1 MASISIWPGSASF
14 SDTINP
20 TPFGFYDTDTDFTS
34 SADQVAT
41 WCAQRLGYPI
51 VDIEL
56 QAVNFFTAFEEA
68 VTTYAQYV
76 YQYKII
82 ENIGTL
88 EGSTTGS
95 NLNNQYVQ
103 PNMGNTI
110 AIAEQYGT
118 EAGSGGN
125 ITYKTGSIDITQ
137 GQQRYSLTD
146 LWTNTSNNV
155 GGLGAPIEIK
165 KIYHYAPPAIVRYFD
180 PYAGTGTGIQSLMES
195 FGFGNYS
202 PGVNFMLMPTYY
214 DALKVQAIEFND
226 QIRKSAYSFELI
238 GNDSL
243 KIFPIPNRSEK
254 LYFDYVV
261 KTDRNDPVRTNAT
274 NLVTNV
280 SNVPYSNITYNTI
293 NSPSRQWI
301 FRYTL
306 AVTKEMLASI
316 RGKYSTVPIPGAE
329 VTTNAVELRSEAAAE
344 KTALID
350 ELKLMLEES
359 SRNKY
364 LERQASEAQNT
375 QDTLSKVP
383 YPIYIY

>member
-1 MASISIWPGSASF
+1 MASITIWPGSASF
-14 SDTINP
+14 SNTTNP

-82 ENIGTL
+82 ENMGSL

-95 NLNNQYVQ
+95 NLNDQYIQ
-103 PNMGNTI
+103 PNLGNTI

-118 EAGSGGN
+118 EAGTGGSIEYKKGN
-125 ITYKTGSIDITQ
+125 ISISQ
-137 GQQRYSLTD
+137 GQQEYSLTD
-146 LWTNTSNNV
+146 LWTNISESGN
-155 GGLGAPIEIK
+155 PIEIK
-165 KIYHYAPPAIVRYFD
+165 KIYHYAPPAISRYFD
-180 PYAGTGTGIQSLMES
+180 PYAGTGTGIQSLMET

-214 DALKVQAIEFND
+214 DVLKVQAIELND

-238 GNDSL
+238 SNSKL
-243 KIFPIPNRSEK
+243 KIFPIPNRNET

-261 KTDRNDPVRTNAT
+261 KEDRNNPVRNTSKG
-274 NLVTNV
+274 LVTNI
-280 SNVPYSNITYNTI
+280 SNVPYSNINYTTI
-293 NSPSRQWI
+293 NTPGRQWI

-306 AVTKEMLASI
+306 ALSKEMLSSI
-316 RGKYSTVPIPGAE
+316 RGKYSSVPIPGSE
-329 VTTNAVELRSEAAAE
+329 ITTNAGELRNEAANE

-350 ELKLMLEES
+350 ELKAMLEES
-359 SRNKY
+359 SRVKY
-364 LERQASEAQNT
+364 MERDAQIAQNA
-375 QDTLSKVP
+375 QDTFTKVP

>member
-1 MASISIWPGSASF
+1 MATISIWPGSASF
-14 SDTINP
+14 ADTSNP
-20 TPFGFYDTDTDFTS
+20 TPFGFYDADVDFTS
-34 SADQVAT
+34 SANQVAT

-95 NLNNQYVQ
+95 DLNNQYIQ
-103 PNMGNTI
+103 PNLGNKI
-110 AIAEQYGT
+110 AMAEQYGT
-118 EAGSGGN
+118 EAGSGGS
-125 ITYKTGSIDITQ
+125 IVYKTGSININE
-137 GQQRYSLTD
+137 GQQRYSLSD
-146 LWTNTSNNV
+146 LYTNVSES
-155 GGLGAPIEIK
+155 GKSIEIK

-180 PYAGTGTGIQSLMES
+180 PYAGTGTGIQSLMET

-226 QIRKSAYSFELI
+226 QIRKSAYSFELL
-238 GNDSL
+238 GNDQL
-243 KIFPIPNRSEK
+243 RIFPIPRRAET
-254 LYFDYVV
+254 LHFDYLV
-261 KTDRNDPVRTNAT
+261 KEDRNNPVRNTNT

-280 SNVPYSNITYNTI
+280 SNVPYNNISYTTI
-293 NSPSRQWI
+293 NTPGRQWI

-306 AVTKEMLASI
+306 ALTKEMLASV
-316 RGKYSTVPIPGAE
+316 RGKYTTVPIPGSE
-329 VTTNAVELRSEAAAE
+329 VTTNASDLRSEASAE

-359 SRNKY
+359 SRTKY
-364 LERQASEAQNT
+364 VERDAQIAQNT
-375 QDTLSKVP
+375 QDIFTKIP
-383 YPIYIY
+383 YPVYIY

>member
-1 MASISIWPGSASF
+1 MATISIWPGSASF
-14 SDTINP
+14 ADTTNP
-20 TPFGFYDTDTDFTS
+20 TPFGFYDNDTSFTS
-34 SADQVAT
+34 SANQVAT

-82 ENIGTL
+82 ENIGSL

-95 NLNNQYVQ
+95 NLNNQYIQ
-103 PNMGNTI
+103 PNLGNTI

-118 EAGSGGN
+118 EAGTGGN
-125 ITYKTGSIDITQ
+125 IDYKTGSINVIA

-146 LWTNTSNNV
+146 LFTNVSESGNN
-155 GGLGAPIEIK
+155 IEIK
-165 KIYHYAPPAIVRYFD
+165 RIYHYAPPAIVRYFD
-180 PYAGTGTGIQSLMES
+180 PYAGTGTGIQSLMET

-202 PGVNFMLMPTYY
+202 PGVNFMLMPIYY
-214 DALKVQAIEFND
+214 DALKIQAIEFND
-226 QIRKSAYSFELI
+226 QIRKSAYSFELL
-238 GNDSL
+238 NNNNL
-243 KIFPIPNRSEK
+243 KLFPRPARSEK
-254 LYFDYVV
+254 LWFDYVV
-261 KTDRNDPVRTNAT
+261 KEDRNNVVRNTNRGLIT
-274 NLVTNV
+274 DV
-280 SNVPYSNITYNTI
+280 SNVPYSNISYSTI
-293 NSPSRQWI
+293 NTPGRQWI

-306 AVTKEMLASI
+306 AVSKEMLASV

-329 VTTNAVELRSEAAAE
+329 VTTNASDLRSEAAAE

-359 SRNKY
+359 SRSKY
-364 LERQASEAQNT
+364 TERNAQIAQNT
-375 QDTLSKVP
+375 QDTLGKVP

>member
-1 MASISIWPGSASF
+1 MADIPIWPGSASF
-14 SDTINP
+14 ADTTNP

-34 SADQVAT
+34 SANQVAT

-82 ENIGTL
+82 ENMGSL
-88 EGSTTGS
+88 EGSPTSS

-103 PNMGNTI
+103 SNLGNII

-118 EAGSGGN
+118 EAGTGGN
-125 ITYKTGSIDITQ
+125 IDYKTGSIAISAS
-137 GQQRYSLTD
+137 QQVYNLDD
-146 LWTNTSNNV
+146 LWTDVSESGNN
-155 GGLGAPIEIK
+155 IEVK
-165 KIYHYAPPAIVRYFD
+165 RIYHYAPPAIVRYFD
-180 PYAGTGTGIQSLMES
+180 PYAGTGTGIQSLMET

-202 PGVNFMLMPTYY
+202 PGVNFMLMPIYY
-214 DALKVQAIEFND
+214 DALKIQAIEFND

-238 GNDSL
+238 NNNKL
-243 KIFPIPNRSEK
+243 KLFPKPRRNET

-261 KTDRNDPVRTNAT
+261 KEDRNSVIRNTNKG
-274 NLVTNV
+274 LVSDI
-280 SNVPYSNITYNTI
+280 SNVPYANISYSTI
-293 NSPSRQWI
+293 NTPGRQWV

-306 AVTKEMLASI
+306 AVSKEMLSNV

-329 VTTNAVELRSEAAAE
+329 VTTNAESLRSEAAAE
-344 KTALID
+344 KQALIE
-350 ELKLMLEES
+350 ELKLMLDES
-359 SRNKY
+359 SRSKY
-364 LERQASEAQNT
+364 MEREAQIAQNT
-375 QDTLSKVP
+375 QDTLGKVP

>member
-1 MASISIWPGSASF
+1 MATISIWPGSASF
-14 SDTINP
+14 ADTTNP
-20 TPFGFYDTDTDFTS
+20 TPFGFYDNDTSFTS
-34 SADQVAT
+34 SANQVAT

-68 VTTYAQYV
+68 VTTYSQYI

-82 ENIGTL
+82 ENIGSL

-95 NLNNQYVQ
+95 NLNNQYIQ
-103 PNMGNTI
+103 SNLGNLI

-118 EAGSGGN
+118 EAGTGGN
-125 ITYKTGSIDITQ
+125 IDYKTGSIAISAS
-137 GQQRYSLTD
+137 QQVYNLDD
-146 LWTNTSNNV
+146 LWTNVNESGNN
-155 GGLGAPIEIK
+155 IEVK
-165 KIYHYAPPAIVRYFD
+165 RIYHYAPPAIVRYFD
-180 PYAGTGTGIQSLMES
+180 PYAGTGTGIQSLMET

-202 PGVNFMLMPTYY
+202 PGVNFMLMPIYY
-214 DALKVQAIEFND
+214 DVLKVQAIEFND

-238 GNDSL
+238 NNNKL
-243 KIFPIPNRSEK
+243 KLFPIPRRNET

-261 KTDRNDPVRTNAT
+261 KEDRNNVIRNTNRGLIT
-274 NLVTNV
+274 DI
-280 SNVPYSNITYNTI
+280 SNVPYTNISYSTI
-293 NSPSRQWI
+293 NTPGRQWI

-306 AVTKEMLASI
+306 ALAKEMLASV

-329 VTTNAVELRSEAAAE
+329 VTTNASDLRSEAATE
-344 KTALID
+344 KQALIE

-359 SRNKY
+359 SRAKY
-364 LERQASEAQNT
+364 TERDAQIAQNT
-375 QDTLSKVP
+375 QDTLGKVP

>member
-14 SDTINP
+14 ADTENP
-20 TPFGFYDTDTDFTS
+20 TPFGFYDTDTAFTS
-34 SADQVAT
+34 SADKVAT

-82 ENIGTL
+82 ENIGIL
-88 EGSTTGS
+88 EGSITGS

-103 PNMGNTI
+103 PNMGNII

-125 ITYKTGSIDITQ
+125 ITYKTGSIDIIP
-137 GQQRYSLTD
+137 GQQRYSLTN
-146 LWTNTSNNV
+146 LWTNIKEEGN
-155 GGLGAPIEIK
+155 PIEIK
-165 KIYHYAPPAIVRYFD
+165 RVYHYAPAAIVRYFD

-195 FGFGNYS
+195 FGFGNFS
-202 PGVNFMLMPTYY
+202 PGVNFMLMPTYF
-214 DALKVQAIEFND
+214 DALKVQAIELND
-226 QIRKSAYSFELI
+226 QIRKSAYSFEVI

-243 KIFPIPNRSEK
+243 KLFPIPARSEK
-254 LYFDYVV
+254 LYFDYIV
-261 KTDRNDPVRTNAT
+261 KTDRNNPVRTTAT

-280 SNVPYSNITYNTI
+280 SNVPYTNITYNTI

-306 AVTKEMLASI
+306 AVSKEMLASI
-316 RGKYSTVPIPGAE
+316 RGKYSSVPIPGAE
-329 VTTNAVELRSEAAAE
+329 ITTNATELRSEAATE
-344 KTALID
+344 KTSLID
-350 ELKLMLEES
+350 ELKTMLEES
-359 SRNKY
+359 SRSKY
-364 LERQASEAQNT
+364 MERQASEAQNA
-375 QDTLSKVP
+375 QDTFNKVP
-383 YPIYIY
+383 YPIYVY

>member
-1 MASISIWPGSASF
+1 MATISIWPGSASF
-14 SDTINP
+14 SDTTNP
-20 TPFGFYDTDTDFTS
+20 TPFGFYDTDSDFTS

-88 EGSTTGS
+88 EGSSTGS
-95 NLNNQYVQ
+95 DLNNQYIQ
-103 PNMGNTI
+103 PNLGNTI

-118 EAGSGGN
+118 EAGTGGN
-125 ITYKTGSIDITQ
+125 ITYKTGSIDIVQ
-137 GQQRYSLTD
+137 GQQKYSLTD
-146 LWTNTSNNV
+146 LWTNVSESGNN
-155 GGLGAPIEIK
+155 LEIK
-165 KIYHYAPPAIVRYFD
+165 KIYHYAPAAITRYFD
-180 PYAGTGTGIQSLMES
+180 PYAGTGTGIQSLMET
-195 FGFGNYS
+195 FGFGNFS

-214 DALKVQAIEFND
+214 DILKVQAIEFND
-226 QIRKSAYSFELI
+226 QIRKSAYSFELL
-238 GNDSL
+238 GNDQL
-243 KIFPIPNRSEK
+243 RIFPIPKRNET
-254 LYFDYVV
+254 LYFDYVT
-261 KTDRNDPVRTNAT
+261 KEDRNNPVRNTST

-280 SNVPYSNITYNTI
+280 SNVPYNNISYTTI
-293 NSPSRQWI
+293 NTPGRQWI

-306 AVTKEMLASI
+306 ALSKEMLASI

-329 VTTNAVELRSEAAAE
+329 VTTNAGELRSEAATE
-344 KTALID
+344 KQALIE
-350 ELKLMLEES
+350 ELKTMLEES
-359 SRNKY
+359 SRVKY
-364 LERQASEAQNT
+364 MERDAQIAQNS
-375 QDTLSKVP
+375 QDTLTKVP

>member
-1 MASISIWPGSASF
+1 MSTISIWPGSASF
-14 SDTINP
+14 SDTTNP
-20 TPFGFYDTDTDFTS
+20 TPFGFYDTDTEFQS

-76 YQYKII
+76 YQYKIV
-82 ENIGTL
+82 ENIGNL
-88 EGSTTGS
+88 EGAS
-95 NLNNQYVQ
+95 NETDLNDLYVQ
-103 PNMGNTI
+103 PNMGNAI

-118 EAGSGGN
+118 EASSGGN

-146 LWTNTSNNV
+146 LFTNVSESNN
-155 GGLGAPIEIK
+155 PIEIK
-165 KIYHYAPPAIVRYFD
+165 RIYHYAPAAIVRYFD

-214 DALKVQAIEFND
+214 DALKVQAIELND
-226 QIRKSAYSFELI
+226 TIRKSAYSFELI

-243 KIFPIPNRSEK
+243 KIFPIPNRNEK

-261 KTDRNDPVRTNAT
+261 KTDRNNPVRTT
-274 NLVTNV
+274 DTTLITNV
-280 SNVPYSNITYNTI
+280 SNVPYTNIEYSTVNA
-293 NSPSRQWI
+293 PSRQWI

-306 AVTKEMLASI
+306 AVSKEMLSSI

-329 VTTNAVELRSEAAAE
+329 VTTNAAELRSEAAAE

-359 SRNKY
+359 SRSKY
-364 LERQASEAQNT
+364 LERQANEAQNA
-375 QDTLSKVP
+375 QDTLTKVP
-383 YPIYIY
+383 YPIYVY